1 MLAFQ
6 SKNQSLGASSG
17 LYTKLQDIS
26 LCFTNRCEMFVIY
39 ETEEVGGRGSI
50 VSINVLVEVNID
62 LKEEQLFSI
71 FQHRLAQR

>member
-1 MLAFQ
+1 
-6 SKNQSLGASSG
+6 
-17 LYTKLQDIS
+17 
-26 LCFTNRCEMFVIY
+26 MFVIY

-71 FQHRLAQR
+71 FQHMLAQR

>member
-1 MLAFQ
+1 
-6 SKNQSLGASSG
+6 
-17 LYTKLQDIS
+17 
-26 LCFTNRCEMFVIY
+26 MFVIY